1 MLMQRQHSMSMVRQR
16 LMSSTI
22 TLPL

>member
-16 LMSSTI
+16 LMSTTV